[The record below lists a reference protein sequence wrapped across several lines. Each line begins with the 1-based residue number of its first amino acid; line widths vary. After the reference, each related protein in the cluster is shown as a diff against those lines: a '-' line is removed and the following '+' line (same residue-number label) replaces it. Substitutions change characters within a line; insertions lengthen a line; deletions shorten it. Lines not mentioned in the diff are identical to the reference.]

1 VALDRGRRVP
11 WKRTTVGSKCVR
23 VPGECI
29 TSRARRAA
37 RLPAPTEGAGR
48 ADPPSSEALDDG
60 VGELAATD
68 HLAVSLAG
76 SIERGD
82 CRSQLRGGVSQDT
95 VGPRLEE
102 PEIAFAPSEETTS
115 SEVRATLVPSL
126 SSQRWSLPALQPDG
140 SWVRTKTGGPRI
152 KGSA

>member
-1 VALDRGRRVP
+1 MP

-82 CRSQLRGGVSQDT
+82 CRSQLRGEAYLKTPWALGSKNPKLRSRPLKKLRRAKYAPPWCPRSQARDGASQHSNPT
-95 VGPRLEE
+95 GAGYAPR
-102 PEIAFAPSEETTS
+102 
-115 SEVRATLVPSL
+115 
-126 SSQRWSLPALQPDG
+126 PAG
-140 SWVRTKTGGPRI
+140 RG
-152 KGSA
+152 